1 VEKKN
6 KSAEKRVRQ
15 SFLRREKNRAYKTR
29 MKNAIKKV
37 LAAVQ
42 TKESSE
48 KIEELLK
55 QAIAAIDKAASKGVI
70 HKNQAARRKSRLMK
84 VAKA

>member
-1 VEKKN
+1 MEKKN

-48 KIEELLK
+48 KIEELLN